1 MKAASASPTLPVAL
15 TEALLT
21 TIIWGSSFVVAKI
34 GLRTIG
40 PLTLAGLR
48 YFLAFL
54 LLSPFLLI
62 RLRRNGWPDGGTL
75 RRLALLGITAYLL
88 GNGALFIALQ
98 SVPATLVS
106 FMMSLG
112 PIFILI
118 GSLVWLK
125 ETPTRLQ
132 VAGLLVS
139 LGGMAL
145 FFIPGL
151 QASSLRGLAILA
163 LGTLAFAAFGLMGR
177 AMARDR
183 RVDSMTLTA
192 VPLAIGG
199 GALLIVGWAVEGWP
213 KATLEGAAIVG
224 WLALVNTAI
233 AYLIYNHALQRLTA
247 LQMNLILNLSPFVTA
262 GLAFL
267 LLGER
272 LTLLQGIGLVVAI
285 VGVAV
290 AQRPSRAGA
299 SPPIAAT

>member
-1 MKAASASPTLPVAL
+1 MKPASTYPSLPVAL

-21 TIIWGSSFVVAKI
+21 TIIWGSSFVVAKF
-34 GLRTIG
+34 GLRTIS

-54 LLSPFLLI
+54 LLSPFLLV
-62 RLRRNGWPDGGTL
+62 RLRRNGWPDRGSL
-75 RRLALLGITAYLL
+75 RQLALLGIAAYLL

-98 SVPATLVS
+98 FVPATLVA
-106 FMMSLG
+106 FMLSLG
-112 PIFILI
+112 PIFILV

-125 ETPTRLQ
+125 ETPTGLQ
-132 VAGLLVS
+132 VVGLLVS

-151 QASSLRGLAILA
+151 QAGAARGLAILA

-183 RVDSMTLTA
+183 RVDSLTLTA
-192 VPLAIGG
+192 VPLAVGG
-199 GALLIVGWAVEGWP
+199 GALLLVGLAVEGWP
-213 KATLEGAAIVG
+213 KLTWEGAGIVG

-247 LQMNLILNLSPFVTA
+247 LQMNMILNLSPFVTA

-272 LTLLQGIGLVVAI
+272 LTALQAIGMLVATI
-285 VGVAV
+285 GVAQ
-290 AQRPSRAGA
+290 AQRPARPGAPTPVAG
-299 SPPIAAT
+299 P

>member
-1 MKAASASPTLPVAL
+1 MKPASASPTMAVAL

-48 YFLAFL
+48 YFLAFV
-54 LLSPFLLI
+54 LLSPFLLV
-62 RLRRNGWPDGGTL
+62 RLRRNGWPDRGTL
-75 RRLALLGITAYLL
+75 RQLALLGITAYLL

-98 SVPATLVS
+98 FVPATLVA

-112 PIFILI
+112 PILILI

-132 VAGLLVS
+132 ELGLLVS

-151 QASSLRGLAILA
+151 QAAAVRGLAILA

-183 RVDSMTLTA
+183 RVDSLTLTA

-199 GALLIVGWAVEGWP
+199 GALLLVGWALEGWP
-213 KATLEGAAIVG
+213 QVTLEGAGIVG
-224 WLALVNTAI
+224 WLAVVNTAV

-272 LTLLQGIGLVVAI
+272 LTLLQGIGLLVATL
-285 VGVAV
+285 GVAV

-299 SPPIAAT
+299 PAPIAGP

>member
-1 MKAASASPTLPVAL
+1 MKPAPTSPTLPVAL

-21 TIIWGSSFVVAKI
+21 TIIWGSSFVVAKV

-40 PLTLAGLR
+40 PITLAGLR

-54 LLSPFLLI
+54 LLSPFLVV
-62 RLRRNGWPDGGTL
+62 RLRRNGWPDRGSL
-75 RRLALLGITAYLL
+75 RQLALLGIAAYLL

-98 SVPATLVS
+98 FVPATLVS

-118 GSLVWLK
+118 GSLVWLR
-125 ETPTRLQ
+125 ENPTRLQ
-132 VAGLLVS
+132 VVGLLVS

-151 QASSLRGLAILA
+151 QAGAVRGLAILA

-183 RVDSMTLTA
+183 RVDSLTLTA
-192 VPLAIGG
+192 VPLAVGG
-199 GALLIVGWAVEGWP
+199 GALLIVGWAVEGLP
-213 KATLEGAAIVG
+213 KLTWEGAGIVG

-272 LTLLQGIGLVVAI
+272 LTALQGIAMLVATI
-285 VGVAV
+285 GVAQ

-299 SPPIAAT
+299 PTPIAGP

>member
-1 MKAASASPTLPVAL
+1 MAL

-21 TIIWGSSFVVAKI
+21 TIIWGSSFVVAKF

-40 PLTLAGLR
+40 PITLAGLR

-54 LLSPFLLI
+54 LLSPFLLV
-62 RLRRNGWPDGGTL
+62 RLRRNGWPDRGTL
-75 RRLALLGITAYLL
+75 RQLALLGIAAYLI

-98 SVPATLVS
+98 FVPATLVS

-118 GSLVWLK
+118 GSLLWLK

-132 VAGLLVS
+132 VTGLLVS

-145 FFIPGL
+145 FFLPGL
-151 QASSLRGLAILA
+151 QAGAVRGLVILA
-163 LGTLAFAAFGLMGR
+163 VGTLAFAAFGLMGR
-177 AMARDR
+177 AMARER
-183 RVDSMTLTA
+183 RVDSLTLTA

-199 GALLIVGWAVEGWP
+199 GALLIVGWAVEGLP
-213 KATLEGAAIVG
+213 NVTLEGAGIVG

-262 GLAFL
+262 CLAYL

-272 LTLLQGIGLVVAI
+272 LTWVQGIGMLVATI
-285 VGVAV
+285 GVAQ
-290 AQRPSRAGA
+290 AQRPSRAEVPA
-299 SPPIAAT
+299 PIAGP

>member
-1 MKAASASPTLPVAL
+1 MKPASASPSLPVAL

-21 TIIWGSSFVVAKI
+21 TIIWGSSFVVAKL

-40 PLTLAGLR
+40 PITLAGLR

-54 LLSPFLLI
+54 LLSPFLLV
-62 RLRRNGWPDGGTL
+62 RLRRTGWPDRGSL
-75 RRLALLGITAYLL
+75 RQLALLGIAAYLL

-98 SVPATLVS
+98 FVPATLVS

-118 GSLVWLK
+118 GSLLWLK

-132 VAGLLVS
+132 VVGLLVS

-145 FFIPGL
+145 FFVPGL
-151 QASSLRGLAILA
+151 EVGAARGLVILA

-183 RVDSMTLTA
+183 RVDSLTLTA

-199 GALLIVGWAVEGWP
+199 GATLILGWAVEGWP
-213 KATLEGAAIVG
+213 KLTLESAGIVG

-272 LTLLQGIGLVVAI
+272 LTALQIVGMVVATI
-285 VGVAV
+285 GVAQ
-290 AQRPSRAGA
+290 AQRPARAVA
-299 SPPIAAT
+299 PAPIAGP

>member
-1 MKAASASPTLPVAL
+1 MKPASTSPSLSVAL

-34 GLRTIG
+34 GLRTIA
-40 PLTLAGLR
+40 PITLAGLR
-48 YFLAFL
+48 YFLAFV
-54 LLSPFLLI
+54 LLSPFLLV
-62 RLRRNGWPDGGTL
+62 RLRRNGWPDRVAL
-75 RRLALLGITAYLL
+75 RRLALLGISAYLL

-98 SVPATLVS
+98 FVPATLVS

-118 GSLVWLK
+118 GSLLWLK
-125 ETPTRLQ
+125 EIPTRLQ
-132 VAGLLVS
+132 VVGLLVS

-151 QASSLRGLAILA
+151 EAGAVRGLAILA
-163 LGTLAFAAFGLMGR
+163 LGTLAFAAFGLLGR

-183 RVDSMTLTA
+183 RVDSLTLTA

-199 GALLIVGWAVEGWP
+199 GALLLVGWAVEGWE
-213 KATLEGAAIVG
+213 KLTLEGAGVVG

-267 LLGER
+267 LLSER
-272 LTLLQGIGLVVAI
+272 LTALQAVGMVVATI
-285 VGVAV
+285 GVAQ
-290 AQRPSRAGA
+290 AQRPARAGA
-299 SPPIAAT
+299 PAPVAGP